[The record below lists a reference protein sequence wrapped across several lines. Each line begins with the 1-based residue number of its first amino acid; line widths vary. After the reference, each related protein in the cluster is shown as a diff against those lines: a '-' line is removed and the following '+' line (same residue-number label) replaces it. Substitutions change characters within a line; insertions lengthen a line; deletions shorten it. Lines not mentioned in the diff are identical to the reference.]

1 MSFLSDLLAN
11 ARNTKLVKNSQ
22 QAIQNY
28 ETDRLSGSLGHEG
41 SWGSKD
47 RGYTELFTDIFKPG
61 QSSADGGSDFFP
73 NDTNTGI
80 DAVATGD
87 TYGPSLDEILASA
100 SPTGTTTSTPTSTPT
115 GDDGTTALASALA
128 LARDQARIV
137 AQQGYDRARGIYDE
151 GKGMIKN
158 KGQEF
163 LGMFNQNSADIH
175 RTNEGERGNLQA
187 SNQGANERLRN
198 GLRALGLGG
207 SAFERGAGRQRQ
219 SAAKASGELAS
230 IRGANDR
237 TNLEGYN
244 TNQNFL
250 NTQDAS
256 LNRYL
261 QDASN
266 LRGSAETSGEI
277 SYLNDIGNLFNTIQ
291 ANQNAINASTGNY
304 SPVTTNTNIPSML
317 NALNLD
323 TSNFSNPNANSNQA
337 TDLGLE
343 NLSYLEKLK
352 RGLL

>member
-1 MSFLSDLLAN
+1 MSFLNDLL
-11 ARNTKLVKNSQ
+11 
-22 QAIQNY
+22 
-28 ETDRLSGSLGHEG
+28 HPHPG
-41 SWGSKD
+41 SWNVELPWGFDGSKSVPLPD
-47 RGYTELFTDIFKPG
+47 FGITEAL
-61 QSSADGGSDFFP
+61 ASDVLP
-73 NDTNTGI
+73 PVDDTIT
-80 DAVATGD
+80 AVDTGD
-87 TYGPSLDEILASA
+87 MYGPSLDEILASA
-100 SPTGTTTSTPTSTPT
+100 SPTGTTTPTTTDPAT
-115 GDDGTTALASALA
+115 DDGTTALASALA

-219 SAAKASGELAS
+219 AAAKSAGNLSQ

-277 SYLNDIGNLFNTIQ
+277 SYLNDIGNLFNTMQ
-291 ANQNAINASTGNY
+291 AGQDARSAALGNY
-304 SPVTTNTNIPSML
+304 SPTTTNTDFSGVTNTL
-317 NALNLD
+317 NASLPSLGTATTATDQATNVNLD
-323 TSNFSNPNANSNQA
+323 SLT
-337 TDLGLE
+337 
-343 NLSYLEKLK
+343 YLEKLE

>member
-1 MSFLSDLLAN
+1 MAFLDDLLK
-11 ARNTKLVKNSQ
+11 KLHAPTPGTWNV
-22 QAIQNY
+22 
-28 ETDRLSGSLGHEG
+28 ELPWGFSGSKSVPLPDFGI
-41 SWGSKD
+41 
-47 RGYTELFTDIFKPG
+47 TEAL
-61 QSSADGGSDFFP
+61 ASDVP
-73 NDTNTGI
+73 PPVDDTIT
-80 DAVATGD
+80 AVDTGD
-87 TYGPSLDEILASA
+87 MYGPSLDEILASA
-100 SPTGTTTSTPTSTPT
+100 SPTGTTTPTTTDPAT
-115 GDDGTTALASALA
+115 DDGTTALASALA

-244 TNQNFL
+244 TNQKFL